1 MLTISV
7 CFNSLNAH
15 TRIFSK
21 SLLQWRS
28 VLALTYLLT
37 LSLLRLAST
46 AWTPAQGL
54 FLELLRSTLTHSS
67 EWAWA
72 RVRHASL
79 ITACLKLIS
88 AFLPWWKKNNPKSS
102 CNIQPHSLADSLPSL
117 SLHHTLYFSYPLL
130 LMLLKNHCPFVP
142 LPVILATQHSPTDP
156 FWTPPYPESQ
166 MVLVS
171 GNLNH
176 SIAPV
181 ISYMPLTVHSHLCE
195 QEDLSVSYTWSDT

>member
-1 MLTISV
+1 MTLGARSYVSLDSV
-7 CFNSLNAH
+7 PPPPRFH
-15 TRIFSK
+15 
-21 SLLQWRS
+21 
-28 VLALTYLLT
+28 
-37 LSLLRLAST
+37 RLD
-46 AWTPAQGL
+46 
-54 FLELLRSTLTHSS
+54 SS
-67 EWAWA
+67 S
-72 RVRHASL
+72 RP
-79 ITACLKLIS
+79 
-88 AFLPWWKKNNPKSS
+88 LPWVITVNPNPLFRVSLSPGETCKSDHCLLKTHQCIPAVMEKNNPKSS